1 MPLPPPLPPLVC
13 LVACDTDS
21 CLRQVIL
28 AGGWWRTGEEEE
40 LSSNQTHEF
49 EIFWERWHCVAFVV
63 SNGAKNSPRVVVAAA
78 DDYGLM
84 RHRRR
89 CRWFP
94 FGQLPT
100 PVPRLQL
107 GESLPLYAKLFVII
121 ALRPEN
127 ETMPAQL
134 FLEQPPQTYQCF
146 NCTPTSLP
154 SSVALLSLRSTRLI
168 LIYLCVCAIFGKK
181 QNGECNRLTP
191 IKLYR
196 WGVQLRTTMRKRNSR
211 WVEDRD
217 PSETV

>member
-1 MPLPPPLPPLVC
+1 M
-13 LVACDTDS
+13 
-21 CLRQVIL
+21 
-28 AGGWWRTGEEEE
+28 
-40 LSSNQTHEF
+40 
-49 EIFWERWHCVAFVV
+49 

-94 FGQLPT
+94 FGQLRT

-107 GESLPLYAKLFVII
+107 GESLPLYAKLFIII

-127 ETMPAQL
+127 ETMPTTIFGAAATNLSMLQL
-134 FLEQPPQTYQCF
+134 HAYF
-146 NCTPTSLP
+146 
-154 SSVALLSLRSTRLI
+154 SSPLRSTRLI

-211 WVEDRD
+211 WEEDRD